1 MSDATYWDAYDK
13 AKSEILKNVAYVMA
27 DKKAMKFWAEY
38 DAAKRDS
45 LKMAAQ
51 LSSHEKGLMVQDL
64 RWTMSKGVRHN
75 AESLQGKF
83 EDGFHSLD
91 FPYENGVRYDYNEGC
106 ISANRL
112 YYNLDEPYRERR
124 RWLKIRRALYKLRQ
138 YPELQATLKAIFKYR
153 FQPRQ
158 KIFSALKIR
167 GETYE
172 KRVFR
177 VREILKIGI

>member
-1 MSDATYWDAYDK
+1 MNSEAKYWEAYDK
-13 AKSEILKNVAYVMA
+13 AK
-27 DKKAMKFWAEY
+27 KAA
-38 DAAKRDS
+38 

-51 LSSHEKGLMVQDL
+51 LSAKEKGVMVTAL
-64 RWTMSKGVRHN
+64 KRGMINEAEHN
-75 AESLQGKF
+75 ENTRQGKF
-83 EDGFHSLD
+83 EESFHSLD

-112 YYNLDEPYRERR
+112 YYNLDEPYREWR
-124 RWLKIRRALYKLRQ
+124 RWRKIRRALYKLRR

-172 KRVFR
+172 MRLSR
-177 VREILKIGI
+177 VREILKILI

>member
-1 MSDATYWDAYDK
+1 MSEAKYWEAYDK

-27 DKKAMKFWAEY
+27 DKKAMKFRGKY

-51 LSSHEKGLMVQDL
+51 LSAHEKGVMVTAL
-64 RWTMSKGVRHN
+64 KRGMINEAEHN
-75 AESLQGKF
+75 ENTHQGKF
-83 EDGFHSLD
+83 EKSFHSIN

-112 YYNLDEPYRERR
+112 YYNLDEPYREWR
-124 RWLKIRRALYKLRQ
+124 RWLKIRRALYKLRR

-172 KRVFR
+172 MRLSR
-177 VREILKIGI
+177 VREILKILI

>member
-1 MSDATYWDAYDK
+1 MSEATCWEAYNQ

-51 LSSHEKGLMVQDL
+51 LSAHEKGVMVQAL
-64 RWTMSKGVRHN
+64 RWTMSKGVRHS
-75 AESLQGKF
+75 AGSLQGKF

-91 FPYENGVRYDYNEGC
+91 FPCENGVRYDYNEGC

-112 YYNLDEPYRERR
+112 YCNLDEPYRERR
-124 RWLKIRRALYKLRQ
+124 RWLKIRRALYKLRR

-158 KIFSALKIR
+158 KIISALKIR

-172 KRVFR
+172 KRFSR
-177 VREILKIGI
+177 VREILEISI

>member
-1 MSDATYWDAYDK
+1 MSEAKYWEAYDK
-13 AKSEILKNVAYVMA
+13 SKQEA
-27 DKKAMKFWAEY
+27 
-38 DAAKRDS
+38 

-51 LSSHEKGLMVQDL
+51 LSAHEKGVMVTAL
-64 RWTMSKGVRHN
+64 KRGMINEAEHN
-75 AESLQGKF
+75 ENTRQGKF
-83 EDGFHSLD
+83 EESFHSLD

-112 YYNLDEPYRERR
+112 YYNLDEPYREWR
-124 RWLKIRRALYKLRQ
+124 RWRKIRRALYKLRR

-158 KIFSALKIR
+158 KIISALKIR

-172 KRVFR
+172 MRLSR
-177 VREILKIGI
+177 VREILKILI

>member
-1 MSDATYWDAYDK
+1 MSEAKYWEAYDK
-13 AKSEILKNVAYVMA
+13 AKQEA
-27 DKKAMKFWAEY
+27 
-38 DAAKRDS
+38 

-51 LSSHEKGLMVQDL
+51 LTAHEKGVMVTAL
-64 RWTMSKGVRHN
+64 KRGMINEAEHN
-75 AESLQGKF
+75 ENTHQGKF
-83 EDGFHSLD
+83 EESFHSLD

-124 RWLKIRRALYKLRQ
+124 RWLKIRRALYKLRR

-158 KIFSALKIR
+158 KIISALKIR
-167 GETYE
+167 GETYR
-172 KRVFR
+172 KRFSDLTQ
-177 VREILKIGI
+177 ILKILI

>member
-1 MSDATYWDAYDK
+1 MSEAKYWEAYDK
-13 AKSEILKNVAYVMA
+13 AKQEA
-27 DKKAMKFWAEY
+27 
-38 DAAKRDS
+38 

-51 LSSHEKGLMVQDL
+51 LSAKEKGLMVTAL
-64 RWTMSKGVRHN
+64 KRGMINEAEHN
-75 AESLQGKF
+75 ENTRQGKF
-83 EDGFHSLD
+83 EESFHSLD

-124 RWLKIRRALYKLRQ
+124 RWLKIRRALYKLRR

-158 KIFSALKIR
+158 KIISALKIR
-167 GETYE
+167 GGPYE
-172 KRVFR
+172 MRLSR
-177 VREILKIGI
+177 VREILKILI

>member
-1 MSDATYWDAYDK
+1 MSEAKYWEAYDK
-13 AKSEILKNVAYVMA
+13 AKQEA
-27 DKKAMKFWAEY
+27 
-38 DAAKRDS
+38 

-51 LSSHEKGLMVQDL
+51 LSAKEKGLMVTAL
-64 RWTMSKGVRHN
+64 KRGMINEAEHN
-75 AESLQGKF
+75 ENTHQGKF
-83 EDGFHSLD
+83 EESFHSID

-124 RWLKIRRALYKLRQ
+124 RWLKIRRALYKLRR

-158 KIFSALKIR
+158 KIISALKIR
-167 GETYE
+167 GETYR
-172 KRVFR
+172 KRFSDLTQ
-177 VREILKIGI
+177 ILKILI

>member
-1 MSDATYWDAYDK
+1 MSEAKYWEAYDK
-13 AKSEILKNVAYVMA
+13 AKQEA
-27 DKKAMKFWAEY
+27 
-38 DAAKRDS
+38 

-51 LSSHEKGLMVQDL
+51 LSAKEKGLMVTAL
-64 RWTMSKGVRHN
+64 KRGMINEAEHN
-75 AESLQGKF
+75 ENTRQGKF
-83 EDGFHSLD
+83 EESFHSLD

-124 RWLKIRRALYKLRQ
+124 RWLKIRRALYKLRR

-158 KIFSALKIR
+158 KIISALKIR
-167 GETYE
+167 GGTYE
-172 KRVFR
+172 MRLSR
-177 VREILKIGI
+177 VREILKILI

>member
-1 MSDATYWDAYDK
+1 MSEAKYWEAYDK
-13 AKSEILKNVAYVMA
+13 AKQEA
-27 DKKAMKFWAEY
+27 
-38 DAAKRDS
+38 

-51 LSSHEKGLMVQDL
+51 LSAKEKGLMVTAL
-64 RWTMSKGVRHN
+64 KRGMINEAEHN
-75 AESLQGKF
+75 ENTRQGKF
-83 EDGFHSLD
+83 EESFHSLD

-124 RWLKIRRALYKLRQ
+124 RWLKIRRALYKLRR

-158 KIFSALKIR
+158 KIISALKIR
-167 GETYE
+167 GETYR
-172 KRVFR
+172 KRFSDLTQ
-177 VREILKIGI
+177 ILKILI

>member
-1 MSDATYWDAYDK
+1 MSEAKYWDAYDK

-124 RWLKIRRALYKLRQ
+124 RWLKIRRALYKLRR

-167 GETYE
+167 GGTY
-172 KRVFR
+172 
-177 VREILKIGI
+177 RERFSQLTQILKILI

>member
-27 DKKAMKFWAEY
+27 DKKVMKFWGEY

-51 LSSHEKGLMVQDL
+51 LSAQEKGVMVTAL
-64 RWTMSKGVRHN
+64 KRGMINEAEHN
-75 AESLQGKF
+75 ENTHQGKF
-83 EDGFHSLD
+83 EESFHSID

-124 RWLKIRRALYKLRQ
+124 RWLKIRRALYKLRR

-158 KIFSALKIR
+158 KIISALKIR
-167 GETYE
+167 GETYR
-172 KRVFR
+172 KRFSDLTQ
-177 VREILKIGI
+177 ILKILI

>member
-1 MSDATYWDAYDK
+1 MSEATYWEAYERE
-13 AKSEILKNVAYVMA
+13 KSEVLRQVAYLMG
-27 DKKAMKFWAEY
+27 DKKALKFWKAY

-51 LSSHEKGLMVQDL
+51 LSAHEKGVMVQALRCDL
-64 RWTMSKGVRHN
+64 IDEVKHN
-75 AESLQGKF
+75 ENTRQGKF
-83 EDGFHSLD
+83 EESFHSLD
-91 FPYENGVRYDYNEGC
+91 FPCENGVRYDYNEGC

-112 YYNLDEPYRERR
+112 YCNLDEPYRERR
-124 RWLKIRRALYKLRQ
+124 RWLKIRRALYKLRR

-158 KIFSALKIR
+158 KIISALKIK

-172 KRVFR
+172 KRFSR
-177 VREILKIGI
+177 VREILEISI

>member
-1 MSDATYWDAYDK
+1 MSEATCWEAYNQ

-51 LSSHEKGLMVQDL
+51 LSAHEKGVMVQALRCDL
-64 RWTMSKGVRHN
+64 IDEVKHN
-75 AESLQGKF
+75 GNTRQGKF
-83 EDGFHSLD
+83 EESFHSLD
-91 FPYENGVRYDYNEGC
+91 FPCENGVRYDYNEGC

-124 RWLKIRRALYKLRQ
+124 RWLKIRRALYKLRR

-158 KIFSALKIR
+158 KIISALKIK

-172 KRVFR
+172 KRFSR
-177 VREILKIGI
+177 VREILEISI

>member
-1 MSDATYWDAYDK
+1 MSEAKYWEAYDK
-13 AKSEILKNVAYVMA
+13 AKQEA
-27 DKKAMKFWAEY
+27 
-38 DAAKRDS
+38 

-51 LSSHEKGLMVQDL
+51 LSAKEKGLMVTAL
-64 RWTMSKGVRHN
+64 KRGMINEAEHN
-75 AESLQGKF
+75 ENTRQGKF
-83 EDGFHSLD
+83 EESFHSLD

-106 ISANRL
+106 ISANQL

-124 RWLKIRRALYKLRQ
+124 RWLKIRRALYKLRR

-158 KIFSALKIR
+158 KIISALKIR
-167 GETYE
+167 GGTYE